1 MCVHAVCLQL
11 CPTLYDPMNRSP
23 PGSSVHGIL
32 QARILEWVA
41 MLPPG
46 GDFLT
51 QRLNPSLLSL
61 LHWQVGSLLLVPP
74 GTPPKRHTSWIKLN
88 IRGFHC
94 RASSSPA
101 TIWNFNAELYR
112 VLSLLIFVESV
123 STVVRG
129 YDYMY
134 AEILPQLKDY
144 TFQKYVWRYV
154 CR

>member
-11 CPTLYDPMNRSP
+11 CPTLCDPMNRSP
-23 PGSSVHGIL
+23 PVSSVHGVL

-41 MLPPG
+41 MLPARGLP
-46 GDFLT
+46 DPEIEPESLISPALT
-51 QRLNPSLLSL
+51 S
-61 LHWQVGSLLLVPP
+61 GFLLLVPP
-74 GTPPKRHTSWIKLN
+74 GTPPKQHTSWIKLN

-123 STVVRG
+123 STVVRV

-134 AEILPQLKDY
+134 AEIPPQLKDY
-144 TFQKYVWRYV
+144 TFQKYMWRYV